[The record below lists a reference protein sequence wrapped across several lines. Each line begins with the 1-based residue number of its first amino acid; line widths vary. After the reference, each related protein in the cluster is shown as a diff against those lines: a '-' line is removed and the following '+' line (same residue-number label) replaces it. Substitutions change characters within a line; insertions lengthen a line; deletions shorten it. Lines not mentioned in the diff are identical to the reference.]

1 MIGGSSEP
9 ELRISFEDDSS
20 AFPLCEIQPH
30 SSLCLYSIA
39 IPRFKCPECYPA
51 DSSSCGSIIVS
62 SAPITTKHLFSR
74 VSEQCMRLRLKT
86 TYEVIVYS
94 FEYIKNILKNNPSS
108 KSCIFLVHNISS
120 PQANSLTLSSFEIPS
135 HPIPSMFLSLPDI
148 HFQQQPS
155 ALSPFSSVDQNIKV
169 WGLFADLTGA

>member
-1 MIGGSSEP
+1 MAIPLVQLKSKRKMVRTEIKVGHNSYKGGSMIGGSSEP

-86 TYEVIVYS
+86 TYEVIAYS
-94 FEYIKNILKNNPSS
+94 FKYIKNI
-108 KSCIFLVHNISS
+108 
-120 PQANSLTLSSFEIPS
+120 
-135 HPIPSMFLSLPDI
+135 
-148 HFQQQPS
+148 
-155 ALSPFSSVDQNIKV
+155 
-169 WGLFADLTGA
+169 